1 MENNSGEPVQVF
13 VRLRPEFPS
22 EDNNNNNKLSR
33 CCALVDDRTIK
44 ISPPGDGIPGMTR
57 KVVTAL
63 DDKIY
68 SFDRVFPE
76 DCNQED
82 IYKHVSTHVN
92 ATVRY

>member
-1 MENNSGEPVQVF
+1 
-13 VRLRPEFPS
+13 
-22 EDNNNNNKLSR
+22 
-33 CCALVDDRTIK
+33 
-44 ISPPGDGIPGMTR
+44 MTR

-82 IYKHVSTHVN
+82 IYKHVSTHVK

>member
-1 MENNSGEPVQVF
+1 
-13 VRLRPEFPS
+13 
-22 EDNNNNNKLSR
+22 
-33 CCALVDDRTIK
+33 
-44 ISPPGDGIPGMTR
+44 MTR

-82 IYKHVSTHVN
+82 IYKHVSTHVK
-92 ATVRY
+92 ATVRYISLTQSLTQSLSHSFTRLGGTIQRSLHTAARDPASHIP